1 MQGQSLESLISLYR
15 RHGFS
20 IIPVL
25 PLDKKAAVPW
35 SEYQARKPTDE
46 EVSVWFEKYWSKGYN
61 VAVVCGDVSNNLVVV
76 DVDVYSSP
84 DSAKIFD
91 LDKTCKETA
100 VVETPSGGY
109 HIYFFSKHPVPSF
122 NLVYQAKP
130 VLEVRSIGRYVL
142 APPSIAVDKRTGQ
155 PKPYRFL
162 SSPERIA
169 LVDFDPQLLA
179 RKAGEKLGLNV
190 TLPIAYEGDKLIDL
204 YRTLQGKPYRGRHP
218 PCIQFILAGVP
229 QGMRNEAC
237 IRLASYLVH
246 LRKLNP
252 KKVVRL
258 LLEWNARN
266 KPPLPEKEIY
276 NVVKSLAN
284 HGYSYGC
291 RSLRAFGCRFST
303 CHVNLMRR
311 KPIKP
316 LTDTVFF

>member
-1 MQGQSLESLISLYR
+1 MYSLEELLSIYR

-20 IIPVL
+20 FIPAL
-25 PLDKKAAVPW
+25 PLDKKAAIPW
-35 SEYQARKPTDE
+35 SVYQDRKPVDGE
-46 EVSVWFEKYWSKGYN
+46 ISEWLEKYWSRSYN
-61 VAVVCGDVSNNLVVV
+61 IAIVCGVVSNNLVVV
-76 DVDVYSSP
+76 DVDAYSNP

-91 LDKTCKETA
+91 LDKACKETA

-122 NLVYQAKP
+122 NLVYQARP

-142 APPSIAVDKRTGQ
+142 APPSVAVDKRTGQ

-179 RKAGEKLGLNV
+179 KKAGEKLGLSI

-204 YRTLQGKPYRGRHP
+204 YRTLQGKPYRGKHP

-246 LRKLNP
+246 LRKLSP
-252 KKVVRL
+252 KRVVRL

-266 KPPLPEKEIY
+266 RPPLPEKEIY
-276 NVVKSLAN
+276 SVVKSLAS

-291 RSLRAFGCRFST
+291 RSLKAFGCKKT
-303 CHVNLMRR
+303 VCHVNLKRS
-311 KPIKP
+311 KPEKP
-316 LTDTVFF
+316 LTDELWF